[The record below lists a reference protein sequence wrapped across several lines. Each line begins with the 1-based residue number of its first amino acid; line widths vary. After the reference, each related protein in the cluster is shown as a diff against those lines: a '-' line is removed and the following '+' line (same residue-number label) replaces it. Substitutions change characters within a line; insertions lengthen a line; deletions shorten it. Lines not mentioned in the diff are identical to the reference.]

1 MTIVHLSGNIDH
13 QTSTAAR
20 TQLLAKLS
28 SNDGLHIDLSNVTWV
43 DSAGLAILVEVYLA
57 ARKVGQKVYLINVG
71 RDVRKK
77 IRLAHLEGVFA
88 IRDANK
94 DRTIH

>member
-1 MTIVHLSGNIDH
+1 MTTVHLSGNIDH

-20 TQLLAKLS
+20 THLLVKLS
-28 SNDGLHIDLSNVTWV
+28 SHDGLHIDLSNVTWI

-57 ARKVGQKVYLINVG
+57 ARKINQKVHLINI
-71 RDVRKK
+71 RHDVRKK

-88 IRDANK
+88 LHGANK
-94 DRTIH
+94 QRTIH

>member
-1 MTIVHLSGNIDH
+1 MTTVHLSGNIDH

-20 TQLLAKLS
+20 THLLAKLS
-28 SNDGLHIDLSNVTWV
+28 SHDGLHIDLSNVTWI

-57 ARKVGQKVYLINVG
+57 ARKFGQKVYLINVR

-77 IRLAHLEGVFA
+77 IQLAHLEGVFA
-88 IRDANK
+88 IQDANK
-94 DRTIH
+94 DRTID